1 MANISLPPPFEK
13 FAHGLKLKSIIIIYV
28 NIMGR
33 FILFYSITRSASSNQ
48 KLIAIV
54 VWKNLHAYPNYGKQ
68 RLGGG
73 PATFNRFVIVN
84 YVK

>member
-54 VWKNLHAYPNYGKQ
+54 V
-68 RLGGG
+68 
-73 PATFNRFVIVN
+73 
-84 YVK
+84 